1 MIAVL
6 ALVFSTQSVT
16 PPADLAAV
24 GLVVAASREKSVAIL
39 RSGGRTRVAA
49 VGETAFGGRVTAIEP
64 GSVQLEFGTEHV
76 IVRLSGDVL
85 AAARLAAPP
94 PRSRESEASGPLT
107 LERKD
112 VERRLGQEIPRIL
125 AETALLPVVDGG
137 RITGVAL
144 TRIAEGSVLTEAGL
158 RAGDV
163 LTEVN
168 GVAIDGIATLA
179 GLYARLQS
187 ATELRAVV
195 LRNGQPIS
203 IALNL
208 R

>member
-1 MIAVL
+1 M
-6 ALVFSTQSVT
+6 
-16 PPADLAAV
+16 
-24 GLVVAASREKSVAIL
+24 
-39 RSGGRTRVAA
+39 
-49 VGETAFGGRVTAIEP
+49 
-64 GSVQLEFGTEHV
+64 
-76 IVRLSGDVL
+76 
-85 AAARLAAPP
+85 
-94 PRSRESEASGPLT
+94 
-107 LERKD
+107 
-112 VERRLGQEIPRIL
+112 
-125 AETALLPVVDGG
+125 
-137 RITGVAL
+137 
-144 TRIAEGSVLTEAGL
+144 
-158 RAGDV
+158 